1 MTFPG
6 PILAI
11 GTVRHGARPQ
21 TGANPKCLVVE
32 VRTPTTRG
40 EFIELEIAQ
49 NAAADLAA
57 KLAEFLDGG
66 RQNWQSLEADLDE
79 QAGG

>member
-11 GTVRHGARPQ
+11 GTVRHGACPP
-21 TGANPKCLVVE
+21 TGANPKYLVVE

-49 NAAADLAA
+49 NAAVDLAA

-66 RQNWQSLEADLDE
+66 RQNTESLEADLDE
-79 QAGG
+79 QAG